1 MSGVKKWVSMVTV
14 LAVILLL
21 WLPLHAVQHDH
32 KTKSN
37 AETLSPSGT
46 EHAPDFAPLPGP
58 GKKVPIGKEY
68 YFVYGFDKKPAMGT
82 VIMRVEVYK
91 KDGQRET
98 SLEIKGD
105 AGMPSMRGA
114 HETGERSFKLS
125 KSGVYLL
132 PVDIVMPGDW
142 EIKLTFTKAGKVIF
156 RGSYHFDV

>member
-1 MSGVKKWVSMVTV
+1 MSGVNKWVSMVTV
-14 LAVILLL
+14 LAFILLL
-21 WLPLHAVQHDH
+21 WLPLYAVQDDH

-37 AETLSPSGT
+37 AETSSTSGT
-46 EHAPDFAPLPGP
+46 ERAPDLDPMPGP
-58 GKKVPIGKEY
+58 GKKVSIGKEY

-82 VIMRVEVYK
+82 VIMRVEVFT
-91 KDGQRET
+91 KDGRRET

-125 KSGVYLL
+125 KNGVYLL

-142 EIKLTFTKAGKVIF
+142 EIKLTFIKAGKVIF
-156 RGSYHFDV
+156 RGSYQFDV